1 MTMPCLRVKIFIVV
15 CVALFLSQKWW
26 LPLGHTLFNL
36 VALSSRWRQASVQS
50 FISKDRD
57 DFDVTF
63 ASYPVNQ
70 STAGS
75 GYQDLIPP
83 ILHHIHLGPHEPR
96 PEWMGARDEC
106 IRYHPNWKAYI
117 WDDDSA
123 EKLVNE
129 EFPHLSDMWKD
140 YRYPV
145 ERVDAL
151 RYMVLQTY
159 GGVVLDFDLA
169 CKRSLGP
176 LRRFEF
182 VAPAAHPT
190 GFSIGFMMASQGNE
204 FVRDLVDNL
213 TRYNHVWFYLP
224 YVAVMFSTG
233 CHYASTIFTLQ
244 ENRNPL
250 RILGGITGSPRLH
263 MLNGFVDTPL
273 FRHLGSSSWHNFDA
287 ALINWI
293 GHLRSG
299 SIIISLIFVAS
310 LLLTV
315 YVTRLCLRRRRCSAA
330 RDKAMGDRFD
340 SERGFSCIKEA

>member
-1 MTMPCLRVKIFIVV
+1 MTMPSLKVRILIVV
-15 CVALFLSQKWW
+15 CVVLVLSQKWW
-26 LPLGHTLFNL
+26 LPLGNTLLNL
-36 VALSSRWRQASVQS
+36 VSLSSRWRRASVES
-50 FISKDRD
+50 WISKDRD

-70 STAGS
+70 TTAGS
-75 GYQDLIPP
+75 GYEDVIPP

-96 PEWMGARDEC
+96 AEWLGARDEC
-106 IRYHPNWKAYI
+106 IKYHPNWTAYI
-117 WDDDSA
+117 WDDDAA
-123 EKLVNE
+123 EKLVRE
-129 EFPHLSDMWKD
+129 EFPRLSDMWHN

-151 RYMVLQTY
+151 RYMVLQTF

-204 FVRDLVDNL
+204 FVRDLVNNL
-213 TRYNHVWFYLP
+213 APYNHVWFYLP

-233 CHYASTIFTLQ
+233 CHYASTIFSLQ
-244 ENRNPL
+244 QNRSSL

-293 GHLRSG
+293 GHLRLG
-299 SIIISLIFVAS
+299 SILVTVSFVVSLT
-310 LLLTV
+310 LTV
-315 YVTRLCLRRRRCSAA
+315 YYLTCLRRRRCAA
-330 RDKAMGDRFD
+330 KRNRSLADKFD
-340 SERGFSCIKEA
+340 SESGTSCIKDA

>member
-1 MTMPCLRVKIFIVV
+1 MPSLRVRLLIVV
-15 CVALFLSQKWW
+15 CAVLLLSQRWW
-26 LPLGHTLFNL
+26 LPLGNTLFNL
-36 VALSSRWRQASVQS
+36 VSLSTRWRHASAQS
-50 FISKDRD
+50 WVSKDRD

-70 STAGS
+70 TTAGS
-75 GYQDLIPP
+75 SYQDLVPP
-83 ILHHIHLGPHEPR
+83 ILHHIHLGPHKPR
-96 PEWMGARDEC
+96 PEWLGARDEC
-106 IRYHPNWKAYI
+106 IKYHLNWTAYI
-117 WDDDSA
+117 WDDNAA
-123 EKLVNE
+123 EKLVKE
-129 EFPHLSDMWKD
+129 EFPHLNDMWNN

-151 RYMVLQTY
+151 RYMVLQKY

-204 FVRDLVDNL
+204 FVRDLVNNL
-213 TRYNHVWFYLP
+213 APYNHVWFYLP

-244 ENRNPL
+244 ENRTSL
-250 RILGGITGSPRLH
+250 RILGGIPGSPRLH

-293 GHLRSG
+293 GHLRMG
-299 SIIISLIFVAS
+299 SVLVCMSFVAS
-310 LLLTV
+310 LMLTV
-315 YVTRLCLRRRRCSAA
+315 YYCTCLRRRRYAA
-330 RDKAMGDRFD
+330 KRNKIIADKFD
-340 SERGFSCIKEA
+340 TEGGLSCIKDA